1 MAIQA
6 EEEKSGLVK
15 VILAEKNLALSIDQK
30 LEILK
35 EKDVYELLLDMQ

>member
-1 MAIQA
+1 
-6 EEEKSGLVK
+6 VR
-15 VILAEKNLALSIDQK
+15 VILAEKNLAFTVDQK